1 LVARQT
7 GGRGSLG
14 MIDPG
19 EYADVSLGENFE
31 RCKADRA
38 LRGEET
44 AVGHWCKLHLSSSP
58 VATIDPRIFDRR
70 SSPIAVG
77 ASAACCAGLRFGI
90 ARINCHADA
99 EGPRLG
105 RLKAPAL
112 RASTRMPTRRQP
124 AWVRVP
130 RLPATVTWTA
140 PRWLSSG
147 LDATFGRA

>member
-77 ASAACCAGLRFGI
+77 ASALVARGCAS
-90 ARINCHADA
+90 A
-99 EGPRLG
+99 
-105 RLKAPAL
+105 
-112 RASTRMPTRRQP
+112 
-124 AWVRVP
+124 
-130 RLPATVTWTA
+130 LPASIAMLT
-140 PRWLSSG
+140 PR
-147 LDATFGRA
+147 GRGSAVSKRRP